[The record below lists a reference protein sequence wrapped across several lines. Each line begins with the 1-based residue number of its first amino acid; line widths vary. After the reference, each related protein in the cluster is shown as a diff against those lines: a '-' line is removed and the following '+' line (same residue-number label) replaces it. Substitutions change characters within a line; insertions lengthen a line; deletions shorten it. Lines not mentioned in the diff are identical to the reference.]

1 MPRHRVVAG
10 SPGHTATITLTLALC
25 SVSCSLQVCK
35 LDIKTPALLSPFQ
48 TARGKCSAVRGFS
61 EHPQVRWTG
70 SVEAAWEDTRFLQ
83 GSQAWLCLCRMK
95 DLGHCLLLPTPLSL
109 LLCQMGKFYLAL
121 VPKRVLKIKRDGGCE
136 AGRASVIAR

>member
-10 SPGHTATITLTLALC
+10 RPGHAAVITLPLALC

-48 TARGKCSAVRGFS
+48 AARGKCSAVWGVN

-70 SVEAAWEDTRFLQ
+70 SVEAGWEDTRFLQ
-83 GSQAWLCLCRMK
+83 GSQVWLWRTK
-95 DLGHCLLLPTPLSL
+95 DLGRRLSLLTPLGL

-121 VPKRVLKIKRDGGCE
+121 VPKRTLKIKRDGGCE
-136 AGRASVIAR
+136 AGRAAVIAR